1 MAATVIYVDVNSG
14 TCYDESGAQIVNDN
28 RLESFIDSHET
39 YEIHYVTDGGA
50 AGLPEN
56 WTPYTGFQGS
66 SVASAFG
73 VDNNFVH
80 QYESELQGE
89 GINKGDA
96 VTELTVSLAIEEMLI
111 PKAGLLVL
119 RNAAGEEQTFEYS
132 ARTGGNGAY
141 TFSII
146 STEAKY
152 DFAAG
157 SIVAVPEALMVLAEG
172 TENPENYVDDSRK
185 DNGIF
190 TAHWWNMSDKIMS
203 YFDFESIEEMD
214 AIIEHAITVNGET
227 VKRIQQSITLRKPL
241 IFHRPAS
248 VPSVNNQR
256 IASQTWVLSIL
267 RETMEYQFSV
277 DGENDWHAAQTE
289 DDRFYRER
297 PENLAGEWGS
307 AIRMVQGTAGK
318 IVSVSA
324 VTLEPGSSPTVEN
337 TGTGTEAKLKFGF
350 APGPAGPAAGFGT
363 PTATIEGLETGAT
376 PEITVSASGSSTEKV
391 FAFAFKIPAGPVGAT
406 PQFAIG
412 SVTSGDTPSAT
423 ITGTAKNPVL
433 NLVLQRGE
441 VGFLD
446 TAETL
451 DASGPGYEAGSVV
464 TWGNP
469 VETYQVVTAI
479 TSGETPETAPEKFH
493 KLAGAGGNG
502 YTFTPSVSASG
513 DLSWTNNGNL
523 NNPSA
528 VNIKGPTGATF
539 FPSVS
544 ADGLLSWSNDGGKAN
559 PASVNIRGPVGYC
572 FIPAVSAEGVL
583 SFTNNGNLEN
593 PAPVRVKG
601 TTFTPSISEDGIIS
615 FTNDGGLENPAPV
628 SVKGPAGTGINPK
641 GVWNENTTY
650 AIHDMVRGNSATW
663 ISKSDG
669 NAGNALPVL
678 PEEENEWWY
687 LNQKDGSVISSVEK
701 TGSAGLTDTYT
712 ITTSTNA
719 TFTFTVTNGKGISTI
734 AKTSTNGNVDTYTI
748 TFNDGTSMTFTVTN
762 GTNGTDGAAA
772 TIQIT
777 DTETLTAGNNAS
789 FEELSGSTA
798 QARKYK
804 ARIPSGNGISS
815 ITKTGTNGN
824 VDTYTVAFTN
834 GTSTT
839 FTVTNGLNG
848 EDGTAATIQIGSV
861 TQGDTP
867 SVANSGT
874 PGAAVLDFVLPKG
887 STGSQGAAA
896 ISFAVLTAVTDEAT
910 FAGTAQLVNPD
921 GTAGET
927 VNIVYDFA
935 VPASGE

>member
-1 MAATVIYVDVNSG
+1 MAVTVIYVDVSSG
-14 TCYDESGAQIVNDN
+14 TCYDASGAQIVNDN

-89 GINKGDA
+89 GITKGDTISSVA
-96 VTELTVSLAIEEMLI
+96 VSLAIEEMLI

-141 TFSII
+141 TFSIV
-146 STEAKY
+146 STEAEY

-172 TENPENYVDDSRK
+172 TSTENPENYVDDSRK

-267 RETMEYQFSV
+267 RGTMEYQFSV

-307 AIRMVQGTAGK
+307 AIRMVQGTAG
-318 IVSVSA
+318 
-324 VTLEPGSSPTVEN
+324 
-337 TGTGTEAKLKFGF
+337 
-350 APGPAGPAAGFGT
+350 
-363 PTATIEGLETGAT
+363 
-376 PEITVSASGSSTEKV
+376 
-391 FAFAFKIPAGPVGAT
+391 
-406 PQFAIG
+406 
-412 SVTSGDTPSAT
+412 
-423 ITGTAKNPVL
+423 
-433 NLVLQRGE
+433 
-441 VGFLD
+441 
-446 TAETL
+446 
-451 DASGPGYEAGSVV
+451 
-464 TWGNP
+464 
-469 VETYQVVTAI
+469 
-479 TSGETPETAPEKFH
+479 
-493 KLAGAGGNG
+493 
-502 YTFTPSVSASG
+502 
-513 DLSWTNNGNL
+513 
-523 NNPSA
+523 
-528 VNIKGPTGATF
+528 
-539 FPSVS
+539 
-544 ADGLLSWSNDGGKAN
+544 
-559 PASVNIRGPVGYC
+559 
-572 FIPAVSAEGVL
+572 
-583 SFTNNGNLEN
+583 
-593 PAPVRVKG
+593 
-601 TTFTPSISEDGIIS
+601 
-615 FTNDGGLENPAPV
+615 
-628 SVKGPAGTGINPK
+628 TGINPK

-650 AIHDMVRGNSATW
+650 AIHDMVRGNNATW

-669 NAGNALPVL
+669 NTGNALPVL
-678 PEEENEWWY
+678 PEESNEWWY

-762 GTNGTDGAAA
+762 GTDGTDGEAA

-777 DTETLTAGNNAS
+777 DTETLEAGNNAS

-804 ARIPSGNGISS
+804 ARIPAGNGISS

-896 ISFAVLTAVTDEAT
+896 ISFAVLTAVTDETAFT
-910 FAGTAQLVNPD
+910 GTARLVNAD

-927 VNIVYDFA
+927 VDVVYWFA
-935 VPASGE
+935 DPAATTEG